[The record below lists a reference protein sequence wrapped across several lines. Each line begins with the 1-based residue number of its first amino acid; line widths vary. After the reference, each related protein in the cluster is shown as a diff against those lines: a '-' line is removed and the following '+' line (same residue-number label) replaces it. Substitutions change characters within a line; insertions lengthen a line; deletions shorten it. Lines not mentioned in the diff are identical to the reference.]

1 MSNVVVL
8 IAATSFLVL
17 IPGPNMALIIAN
29 SLRFGLKSGL
39 VTTVGTTAGIAVQL
53 FLVVVGMAALIEI
66 AASALLWIKWL
77 GAAYLLYLGI
87 RTWQEPADDLDQI
100 GPVSSS
106 ASFWRGFAMA
116 VINPKTLLFNAAFL
130 PQFVG
135 GGSGVSAE
143 LYFLSAVFLVVIAVG
158 DTMWAVFAASA
169 RGWLQK
175 FGAFRNRLTGG
186 FLVGAGVSLAL
197 SRRSI

>member
-1 MSNVVVL
+1 MSNVVAL

-39 VTTVGTTAGIAVQL
+39 VTTLGTTAGIAVQL

-87 RTWQEPADDLDQI
+87 RTWQEPADDLGQI

-135 GGSGVSAE
+135 SGAAGE
-143 LYFLSAVFLVVIAVG
+143 LYFLSAVFLVVIAAG
-158 DTMWAVFAASA
+158 DAMWAIFAASA

>member
-1 MSNVVVL
+1 MSNVVAL

-39 VTTVGTTAGIAVQL
+39 VTTLGTTAGIAAQL

-77 GAAYLLYLGI
+77 GVAYLLYLGI
-87 RTWQEPADDLDQI
+87 RTWQEPADDLGQI

>member
-1 MSNVVVL
+1 
-8 IAATSFLVL
+8 
-17 IPGPNMALIIAN
+17 MALIIAN

-39 VTTVGTTAGIAVQL
+39 VTTLGTTAGIAVQL

-87 RTWQEPADDLDQI
+87 RTWQEPADDLGQI

-135 GGSGVSAE
+135 SGAAGE
-143 LYFLSAVFLVVIAVG
+143 LYFLSAVFLVVIAAG
-158 DTMWAVFAASA
+158 DAMWAIFAASA